1 MRQQLDYYPFLST
14 SKTDLSFQYN
24 SFPFMA
30 RQLPNQLAFSNQS
43 KLLHHSI
50 RYILQT
56 QKFYVAN
63 LFLHAAEL
71 KFDYWHNLKA
81 LAGRL
86 TGAVTCVDDQPLAR
100 LRRTALS
107 TTEAVEKKISF
118 GNILL
123 LTC

>member
-1 MRQQLDYYPFLST
+1 
-14 SKTDLSFQYN
+14 
-24 SFPFMA
+24 MA
-30 RQLPNQLAFSNQS
+30 RQLPNQLAFLSNQS

-63 LFLHAAEL
+63 LFLHAAEF

-81 LAGRL
+81 LLGR
-86 TGAVTCVDDQPLAR
+86 TVDGAVTCVDDQPLAR